1 MLDVLPPAS
10 KRWERVVGV
19 FADRARRYDY
29 GLLLT
34 PIVEHYEVF
43 ARVGETSDVVRKELY
58 DFVDR
63 GDRRLALRPEGTASV
78 VRAFVQHR
86 PVAPWKVW
94 YVAPNFRAEAP
105 QAGRYR
111 QHWQLGVEVLGVDDP
126 AVDVE
131 VIALAHGFYRSLGL
145 ARFRLLVN
153 SMGDTESR
161 ALYRDVLLAYWHR
174 HADLIGAEMERAE
187 ANPLR
192 ILDAKRPDWAEM
204 IAGAP
209 LMADYLTPESA
220 EQFAAVQ
227 EGLRALGIEFEVAPR
242 LVRGLDYYTGTTFE
256 FASAALE
263 AAQNAIGGGGR
274 YDRLAEEMGGPATP
288 GIGFGIGIERVL
300 IACDAEDVFGEPE
313 THLDVFVVD
322 LVGGVE
328 PTVLIEEL
336 RAAGFSADRAFGAR
350 SAKKQWAAADKSGAE
365 FGVLVAP
372 RELEGGAVAVKDL
385 ASGEQVEVKRTELVS
400 WLQSRKDTA
409 SP

>member
-1 MLDVLPPAS
+1 
-10 KRWERVVGV
+10 
-19 FADRARRYDY
+19 
-29 GLLLT
+29 
-34 PIVEHYEVF
+34 
-43 ARVGETSDVVRKELY
+43 
-58 DFVDR
+58 
-63 GDRRLALRPEGTASV
+63 
-78 VRAFVQHR
+78 VRAYVQQR
-86 PVAPWKVW
+86 PVTPWKVW
-94 YVAPNFRAEAP
+94 YVAHNFRAEAP

-145 ARFRLLVN
+145 ERFRLLVN
-153 SMGDTESR
+153 SMGDAESR
-161 ALYRDVLLAYWHR
+161 ALYRDVLLAYWGE
-174 HADLIGAEMERAE
+174 HAALIGAEMERAE

-192 ILDAKRPDWAEM
+192 ILDSKRPDWAEM

-209 LMADYLTPESA
+209 LIADYLTPESA
-220 EQFAAVQ
+220 EQFAHVQ

-242 LVRGLDYYTGTTFE
+242 LVRGLDYYTATTFE
-256 FASAALE
+256 FTSAALG

-300 IACDAEDVFGEPE
+300 IACDAEGVFGETE
-313 THLDVFVVD
+313 SQLDVFVVD
-322 LVGGVE
+322 LVGGAE

-336 RAAGFSADRAFGAR
+336 RAAGFAADRAFGGR
-350 SAKKQWAAADKSGAE
+350 SAKKQWAAADKSGAS

-372 RELEGGAVAVKDL
+372 REVEAGAVAVKDL
-385 ASGEQVEVKRTELVS
+385 ATGEQVEVKRSELVS